1 MNQRVLSVSLSHVI
15 RSIAGLLLPI
25 SFLSLIAWATAGS
38 ASGST
43 TDPIRGAAWIWM
55 GLHHLP
61 FQLSFP
67 PANIPGY
74 LTYLPIGGV
83 LLPFLAIRISFNRAL
98 ERLQGDYHDLNLV
111 RLVFSLW
118 YTAIF
123 TFVAF
128 VSASATIHPQWYLAP
143 IFSFLLALLA
153 TLSTGSRVRPSRA
166 LTIAL
171 RIWAIMFGTA
181 FLLLTL
187 LLILHF
193 DTVKTITVTLDAG
206 FFGGL
211 LLLFINLLY
220 LPNAAIASLSYFAG
234 TGFAVGAGTVVAPVW
249 YQLGQIPALP
259 LLGIVPTG
267 KFPWALLGILFFIGM
282 GALLARLSLHY
293 GLSTLIQSYLFT
305 VALTV
310 LTGYLASGSL
320 ITAEM
325 GAMGVSVWK
334 FTIAVALEIGIG
346 AGGTTFLMNR
356 QFQVKAR
363 R

>member
-15 RSIAGLLLPI
+15 RTIATLLLPI
-25 SFLSLIAWATAGS
+25 AFLSLIAWATAGS

-43 TDPIRGAAWIWM
+43 TDPIRGATWIWM
-55 GLHHLP
+55 GLHHMP
-61 FQLSFP
+61 FQLAFP

-98 ERLQGDYHDLNLV
+98 ERLKGDYHDLNMV
-111 RLVFSLW
+111 RLVFSLF
-118 YTAIF
+118 YTVIF
-123 TFVAF
+123 TFIAF
-128 VSASATIHPQWYLAP
+128 VSASAAIRPQWYLAP
-143 IFSFLLALLA
+143 VFSFLLALLA
-153 TLSTGSRVRPSRA
+153 TISTGSRVRPSRA
-166 LTIAL
+166 LNIAL
-171 RIWAIMFGTA
+171 RIWAIMFGAA
-181 FLLLTL
+181 FILLTL

-234 TGFAVGAGTVVAPVW
+234 TGFAVGTGTVVAPVW

-267 KFPWALLGILFFIGM
+267 KIPWALLGILFFIGM
-282 GALLARLSLHY
+282 GVLLARLSLRY
-293 GLSTLIQSYLFT
+293 GFTTLIQSYIFT

-320 ITAEM
+320 LTAEM
-325 GAMGVSVWK
+325 GAMGVSIWK
-334 FTIAVALEIGIG
+334 FTLAVALEIGIG
-346 AGGTTFLMNR
+346 AAATTFLMNR
-356 QFQVKAR
+356 QLQVKAR
-363 R
+363 